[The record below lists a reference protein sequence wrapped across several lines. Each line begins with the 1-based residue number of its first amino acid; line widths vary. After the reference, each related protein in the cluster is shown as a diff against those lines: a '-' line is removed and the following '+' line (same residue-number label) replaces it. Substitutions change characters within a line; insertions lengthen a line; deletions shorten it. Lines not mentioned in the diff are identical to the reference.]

1 MTLDGVGIAPF
12 NALPETEAVAALLA
26 CCSAPALARAVAAGR
41 PYANVED
48 LLETADAVLAEL
60 PESEI
65 DRALDGHPRIG
76 DRPDTASSAREQ
88 ATVASAADSI
98 RAALAEGN
106 RSYEERFGHIYLVC
120 ATGKSGAELLELLY
134 ARLGNDPQT
143 ERRVMRTELA
153 KINRIRL
160 RRMLGATG

>member
-1 MTLDGVGIAPF
+1 MTQDGVGLAPF
-12 NALPETEAVAALLA
+12 NALPETDAVAALLD
-26 CCSAPALARAVAAGR
+26 CCSVPAWARAVASGR
-41 PYANVED
+41 PYVTVEV
-48 LLETADAVLAEL
+48 LLDTADAVLAEL

-76 DRPDTASSAREQ
+76 DRPDTAAAAREQ
-88 ATVASAADSI
+88 AGVAIAADSI

-106 RSYEERFGHIYLVC
+106 RAYEQRFGHLYLVC
-120 ATGKSGAELLELLY
+120 ATGKSGAELLELLH
-134 ARLGNDPQT
+134 ARLGNDPQN

-160 RRMLGATG
+160 RHLLGATP